1 MPKVVKKSGEEEK
14 VQMKLEVESAEKVAG
29 AEVAKGSVKEVTTAE
44 SAPAQVE
51 EVEDPVV
58 DHLVK
63 DLGAL
68 TARKVSDDKRNM
80 SFYVALVIR
89 NKRIV
94 PAVVRANSKTGYV
107 RSLIP
112 IDKIHIEPVFKGLL
126 EIVKEIPK
134 YEEQMKEK
142 LEAIER
148 ERRLKRL
155 ISRLKKEGYTKEEI
169 QKILES
175 S

>member
-44 SAPAQVE
+44 QVE

-175 S
+175 P